1 MEQSQSKADEL
12 QKAQSMQVQVLAA
25 QSEVQ
30 KEIQRNAQVSQALL
44 DKATTTAANLHAII
58 DEAATKYK
66 RIPDFQFGG
75 FSTWTLCGAL
85 LILIGSHN
93 MKAAVC
99 LFFLVFGK
107 RYSDN
112 ASQSPL
118 TDYRTLNGGIISASP
133 LVILFI
139 FAFELLNCTIYSQC
153 IFTL

>member
-1 MEQSQSKADEL
+1 MEQSQSKAYEL

-58 DEAATKYK
+58 DEAAAKYK
-66 RIPDFQFGG
+66 RIPDLRFGG

-93 MKAAVC
+93 MKAAVS
-99 LFFLVFGK
+99 LFFLVFGT
-107 RYSDN
+107 RHSA
-112 ASQSPL
+112 ASKPPL
-118 TDYRTLNGGIISASP
+118 TDYRTSNGGITNAFP
-133 LVILFI
+133 LVISLKL
-139 FAFELLNCTIYSQC
+139 AFKLLDCTIYSQC